1 MNSVLTLESKKYEI
15 KLENFEGPLDL
26 LCYLIS
32 KNKVDISEVKI
43 SEIADQYLEFITI
56 QENMNLEITSE
67 FLIMASNLL
76 LIKSK
81 MLLPKEIDDEPE
93 LTEEELLNKIIE
105 YKRYKEISIFLK
117 ERYNENKNILFKNPD
132 MIELEKQELE
142 IDYDENII
150 PNTYLKML
158 DISKKRINDN
168 AKNIEKIAVTETVS
182 VSSKVKEIF
191 RELIRH
197 SKFIFSKL
205 FSTDKCSKMEIITA
219 FSGILELNRKNK
231 IQVKQEKLFG
241 DILVEK
247 MPKKV

>member
-81 MLLPKEIDDEPE
+81 MLLPKEIDDEAE
-93 LTEEELLNKIIE
+93 LTEEELLNKIKSGLE
-105 YKRYKEISIFLK
+105 NLK
-117 ERYNENKNILFKNPD
+117 MHRENKTELYFSPVLKYLHDETLKLEEKIKPD
-132 MIELEKQELE
+132 M
-142 IDYDENII
+142 
-150 PNTYLKML
+150 
-158 DISKKRINDN
+158 NDSLTAN
-168 AKNIEKIAVTETVS
+168 GKY
-182 VSSKVKEIF
+182 
-191 RELIRH
+191 REL
-197 SKFIFSKL
+197 SFENQYALGQFVVSL
-205 FSTDKCSKMEIITA
+205 
-219 FSGILELNRKNK
+219 
-231 IQVKQEKLFG
+231 
-241 DILVEK
+241 
-247 MPKKV
+247 

>member
-81 MLLPKEIDDEPE
+81 MLLPKEIDDEAE

-132 MIELEKQELE
+132 TIELEKQELE

>member
-32 KNKVDISEVKI
+32 KNKLDISEVKI
-43 SEIADQYLEFITI
+43 SEIANQYLEFIAA
-56 QENMNLEITSE
+56 QESMNLEVTSE

-81 MLLPKEIDDEPE
+81 MLLPKEVDDEAE
-93 LTEEELLNKIIE
+93 LTEEELLKKIIE
-105 YKRYKEISIFLK
+105 YKKYKEISILLK

-132 MIELEKQELE
+132 VIELDKQK
-142 IDYDENII
+142 IDTRYDRSLI
-150 PNTYLKML
+150 PDTYLEML

-182 VSSKVKEIF
+182 VYSKVKEIF
-191 RELIRH
+191 RELIKH
-197 SKFIFSKL
+197 SKFIFSKI
-205 FSTDKCSKMEIITA
+205 FSTDKCTKMEIITA

-231 IQVKQEKLFG
+231 IQVKQEELFG
-241 DILVEK
+241 EILVEK
-247 MPKKV
+247 FPKKD

>member
-1 MNSVLTLESKKYEI
+1 MNSVLTLESNKYEI

-26 LCYLIS
+26 LCYLIN
-32 KNKVDISEVKI
+32 KNKLDISEVKI
-43 SEIADQYLEFITI
+43 SEIADQYLEFIKMH
-56 QENMNLEITSE
+56 ENMNLEVTSE

-81 MLLPKEIDDEPE
+81 MLLPKEVDDEAE

-105 YKRYKEISIFLK
+105 YKKYKEMSIILK
-117 ERYNENKNILFKNPD
+117 ERYNENKNILFKDPD
-132 MIELEKQELE
+132 NIELEKQKL
-142 IDYDENII
+142 DNNYNKSLI
-150 PNTYLKML
+150 PDTYLKML
-158 DISKKRINDN
+158 DINKMRINDN

-231 IQVKQEKLFG
+231 IHVKQEELFG
-241 DILVEK
+241 EILVEK

>member
-81 MLLPKEIDDEPE
+81 MLLPKEIDDEAE

>member
-1 MNSVLTLESKKYEI
+1 MKRVLV
-15 KLENFEGPLDL
+15 
-26 LCYLIS
+26 LI
-32 KNKVDISEVKI
+32 
-43 SEIADQYLEFITI
+43 
-56 QENMNLEITSE
+56 
-67 FLIMASNLL
+67 
-76 LIKSK
+76 
-81 MLLPKEIDDEPE
+81 
-93 LTEEELLNKIIE
+93 
-105 YKRYKEISIFLK
+105 
-117 ERYNENKNILFKNPD
+117 
-132 MIELEKQELE
+132 
-142 IDYDENII
+142 
-150 PNTYLKML
+150 
-158 DISKKRINDN
+158 ISKKRINDN

>member
-81 MLLPKEIDDEPE
+81 MLLPKEIDDEAE

-117 ERYNENKNILFKNPD
+117 ARYNENKNILFKNPD

-247 MPKKV
+247 IPKKV

>member
-1 MNSVLTLESKKYEI
+1 MNSVLTLESNKYEI

-26 LCYLIS
+26 LCFLIN
-32 KNKVDISEVKI
+32 KNKLDISEVKI
-43 SEIADQYLEFITI
+43 SEIADQYLEFIKMN
-56 QENMNLEITSE
+56 ENMNLEVTSE

-81 MLLPKEIDDEPE
+81 MLLPKEVDDEAE

-105 YKRYKEISIFLK
+105 YKKYKEISIILK
-117 ERYNENKNILFKNPD
+117 EKYNENKNILFKDPD
-132 MIELEKQELE
+132 NIELEKQKL
-142 IDYDENII
+142 DSNYSKSLI
-150 PNTYLKML
+150 PDTYLKML
-158 DISKKRINDN
+158 DINKMRINDN

-197 SKFIFSKL
+197 SRFIFSKL
-205 FSTDKCSKMEIITA
+205 FSKDKCSKMEIITA

-231 IQVKQEKLFG
+231 IHVQQEELFG
-241 DILVEK
+241 EILVEK
-247 MPKKV
+247 ISKKV